1 MDVFVKQPSEVL
13 DYDVDMSEWFST
25 IPGDDID
32 TVAVSITTMMEEVP
46 TLVAGPGV
54 HPQTVVMGAN
64 PTRFKVWLGD
74 GTDRVDYIVTCVVQT
89 EQDRTKE
96 VEFKIKVR
104 NR

>member
-13 DYDVDMSEWFST
+13 DYDVDMSEWFSS

-32 TVAVSITTMMEEVP
+32 SVQVAISTVMEDVP
-46 TLVAGPGV
+46 ALVAGPVG
-54 HPQTVVMGAN
+54 HPEVVVIGAE
-64 PTRFKVWLGD
+64 PTRFKVWLGE
-74 GTDRVDYIVTCVVQT
+74 GTDRVDYVVTCVVQT
-89 EQDRTKE
+89 EQHRTKE